1 MRKLLFLVAL
11 IFFVGANAKSVHPY
25 HVGSV
30 EFKYNVKTKTFEV
43 TAKFFLDDLES
54 AINQKYGKSV
64 HFNDKNYKDQI
75 NSLLKDY
82 CAEYLKIKVN
92 NQSLK
97 LNFIGFEEDRE
108 SVDIYLETESVEN
121 PKKVETAISFLYNHF
136 DDQLN
141 IIHIIIDGI
150 RKSSKLNYPNRYLFQ
165 QF

>member
-1 MRKLLFLVAL
+1 M
-11 IFFVGANAKSVHPY
+11 
-25 HVGSV
+25 
-30 EFKYNVKTKTFEV
+30 
-43 TAKFFLDDLES
+43 
-54 AINQKYGKSV
+54 
-64 HFNDKNYKDQI
+64 

-92 NQSLK
+92 NQSIK

-108 SVDIYLETESVEN
+108 SVDIYLETESVRKS
-121 PKKVETAISFLYNHF
+121 KKVETAVSFLYNHF

-141 IIHIIIDGI
+141 IIHIIIDGK